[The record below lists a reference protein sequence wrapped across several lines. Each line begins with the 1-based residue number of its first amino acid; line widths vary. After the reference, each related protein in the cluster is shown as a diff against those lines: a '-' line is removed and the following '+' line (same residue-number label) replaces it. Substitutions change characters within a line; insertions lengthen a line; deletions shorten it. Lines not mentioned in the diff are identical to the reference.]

1 MSRDNLPLVM
11 LPGLLNDH
19 RLWAHQQAAFE
30 AERPVLIPDL
40 SQDTAIVAMAE
51 RVLQQA
57 PPRFALAA
65 LSMGGYVAFEIL
77 RRAPGRVERLAL
89 LDTMARP
96 DEPARARVRRGLLEL
111 AGQGRFKGVTPQ
123 LLPRLMHARSLDTT
137 VPEVVMAMADGIGR
151 EGFIRQQQAIIDR
164 ADYRPVLETIRVP
177 TLVLFGAQDEITP
190 LAEARL
196 IHEGIAGARL
206 EVIDECGHLPPL
218 EQPERTTELL
228 GGWLSWGGPALSA

>member
-1 MSRDNLPLVM
+1 MSRNNLPLVL

-19 RLWAHQQAAFE
+19 RLWTHAQATFE
-30 AERPVLIPDL
+30 SSREILIPDL
-40 SQDTAIVAMAE
+40 SQHDSIVAMAE
-51 RVLQQA
+51 HVLEQA

-77 RRAPGRVERLAL
+77 RRAPERVMRLAL

-96 DEPARARVRRGLLEL
+96 DEPNRARVRRGLLEL
-111 AGQGRFKGVTPQ
+111 AGLGKFKGVTPQ
-123 LLPRLMHARSLDTT
+123 LLPRLMHARSLDTA
-137 VPEVVMAMADGIGR
+137 VPQVVMEMADAIGR

-164 ADYRPVLETIRVP
+164 ADFQPLLAAIRVP

-190 LAEARL
+190 LAEARV
-196 IHEGIAGARL
+196 IQAGIPGAHL

-218 EQPERTTELL
+218 EHPERTSELL
-228 GGWLSWGGPALSA
+228 GQWLDGAFDA

>member
-1 MSRDNLPLVM
+1 LTRDTLPLVL

-19 RLWAHQQAAFE
+19 RLWTHARATFAATRE
-30 AERPVLIPDL
+30 VLVADL
-40 SQDTAIVAMAE
+40 SLDNAIAAMAE

-77 RRAPGRVERLAL
+77 RRAPERVARLAL

-96 DEPARARVRRGLLEL
+96 DDPARARVRRGLLEL
-111 AGQGRFKGVTPQ
+111 AALGKFKGVTPQ
-123 LLPRLMHARSLDTT
+123 LLPRLMHARSLDGE
-137 VPEVVMAMADGIGR
+137 VPEVVMAMADAIGR

-164 ADYRPVLETIRVP
+164 ADYRPLLGSIRVP
-177 TLVLFGAQDEITP
+177 TLLLFGAQDEITP

-196 IHEGIAGARL
+196 MHQAIAGAHL
-206 EVIDECGHLPPL
+206 EVLDECGHLPPL
-218 EQPERTTELL
+218 EHPQRTSELL
-228 GGWLSWGGPALSA
+228 GQWLDGAFDA

>member
-19 RLWAHQQAAFE
+19 RLWAHQQATFE
-30 AERPVLIPDL
+30 ADRPVLIPDL
-40 SQDTAIVAMAE
+40 SQDTAIADMAD

-77 RRAPGRVERLAL
+77 RRAPERVERLAL

-96 DEPARARVRRGLLEL
+96 DDPARARVRRGLLEL
-111 AGQGRFKGVTPQ
+111 ASLGKFKGVTPQ

-137 VPEVVMAMADGIGR
+137 VPEVVMAMADAIGR

-196 IHEGIAGARL
+196 IHGGIAGARL

-218 EQPERTTELL
+218 EHPERTTGLL
-228 GGWLSWGGPALSA
+228 GRWLDGAFDA

>member
-1 MSRDNLPLVM
+1 MSRNNLPLVL

-19 RLWAHQQAAFE
+19 RLWTHARATFE
-30 AERPVLIPDL
+30 SSREILIPDL
-40 SQDTAIVAMAE
+40 SQHDSIVAMAE
-51 RVLQQA
+51 HVLEQA

-77 RRAPGRVERLAL
+77 RRAPERVMRLAL

-96 DEPARARVRRGLLEL
+96 DEPNRARVRRGLLEL
-111 AGQGRFKGVTPQ
+111 AGLGKFKGVTPQ
-123 LLPRLMHARSLDTT
+123 LLPRLMHARSLDTA
-137 VPEVVMAMADGIGR
+137 VPQVVMEMADAIGR

-164 ADYRPVLETIRVP
+164 ADFQPLLADIRVP

-190 LAEARL
+190 LAEAQV
-196 IHEGIAGARL
+196 IQAGIPGAHL

-218 EQPERTTELL
+218 EHPQRTSELL
-228 GGWLSWGGPALSA
+228 GQWLDGAFDA

>member
-1 MSRDNLPLVM
+1 LSRDNLPLVM

-19 RLWAHQQAAFE
+19 RLWAHQQATFE
-30 AERPVLIPDL
+30 ADRPVLIPDL
-40 SQDTAIVAMAE
+40 SQNSSVAAMAD

-77 RRAPGRVERLAL
+77 RRAPERVARLAL

-96 DEPARARVRRGLLEL
+96 DDPARARVRRGLLEL
-111 AGQGRFKGVTPQ
+111 AALGKFKGVTPQ
-123 LLPRLMHARSLDTT
+123 LLPRLMHARSLETS
-137 VPEVVMAMADGIGR
+137 VPEVVMAMADAIGR

-164 ADYRPVLETIRVP
+164 ADYRPVLETIHVP

-196 IHEGIAGARL
+196 IHAGIAGAHL
-206 EVIDECGHLPPL
+206 EVLDECGHLPPL
-218 EQPERTTELL
+218 EHPERTTALL
-228 GGWLSWGGPALSA
+228 GRWLDGAFDA

>member
-19 RLWAHQQAAFE
+19 RLWAHQQAAF
-30 AERPVLIPDL
+30 AADRPVSIPDL
-40 SQDTAIVAMAE
+40 SQDTAIAAMAE
-51 RVLQQA
+51 RVLDQA

-77 RRAPGRVERLAL
+77 KRAPERVARLAL

-96 DEPARARVRRGLLEL
+96 DEAARARVRRGLLEL
-111 AGQGRFKGVTPQ
+111 ASLGKFKGVTPQ

-137 VPEVVMAMADGIGR
+137 VPEVVMAMADAIGR

-196 IHEGIAGARL
+196 IHAGIAGAHL
-206 EVIDECGHLPPL
+206 EVLDECGHLPPL
-218 EQPERTTELL
+218 EHPERTTELL
-228 GGWLSWGGPALSA
+228 GRWLDGAFDA

>member
-19 RLWAHQQAAFE
+19 RLWAHQHAAF
-30 AERPVLIPDL
+30 AADRPVSIPDL
-40 SQDTAIVAMAE
+40 SQDTAIAAMAE
-51 RVLQQA
+51 RVLDQA

-77 RRAPGRVERLAL
+77 KRAPERVARLAL

-96 DEPARARVRRGLLEL
+96 DEAARARVRRGLLEL
-111 AGQGRFKGVTPQ
+111 ASLGKFKGVTPQ
-123 LLPRLMHARSLDTT
+123 LLPRLMHARSLAST
-137 VPEVVMAMADGIGR
+137 VPEVVMAMADAIGR

-196 IHEGIAGARL
+196 IHAGIAGAHL
-206 EVIDECGHLPPL
+206 EVLDECGHLPPL
-218 EQPERTTELL
+218 EHPERTTELL
-228 GGWLSWGGPALSA
+228 GRWLDGAFDA